1 MAESLA
7 CSKVPY
13 SSSKLFTF
21 SSASLM
27 ASSDTQH
34 HHPANHQPGAN
45 PESSGTN
52 KDDAPPMTLL
62 NDKPIEYPIHDKFGF
77 DSFAKALAKSIINNK
92 NPEGTVIAIHGSWGS
107 GKSSIINLVKS
118 HLKKAPKSDQLQITD
133 FKCWWFKGQEALTL
147 EFFRK
152 MYAELDKSDESEIKK
167 AIGDFGSVILI
178 SSALLVSASINSL
191 SRGIAEEALSKFYE
205 NLIKQKQSAQS
216 NYDKISKQLKNSKK
230 RYVMIIDDIDRL
242 SPDEALSIFRLIKSV
257 GQLPKVTYLLA
268 YDRKVAEKIVSE
280 RYPSEGPHYL
290 EKIVQAGFDIPVPLR
305 PKIND
310 IFISFLSEEIWGKLK
325 QSEYWKKLEELDDR
339 YKEEKFLD
347 IFNNVIAPQ
356 IQSPRD
362 IIRIMNALKVT
373 WSMVA
378 EEIIPEVD
386 PLDFLIFET
395 IRVKQ
400 PNLYST
406 LIANKQCLTS
416 SIYCTENKAT
426 IASIYENLF
435 LSEFKNEK
443 RAEIKKILSTLF
455 PLLDAVWEGKDYE
468 SCDQEWD
475 RQRRA
480 CSHKHFDTYFRFSL
494 SKGIVSITF
503 IHEII
508 DNSRD
513 ENHVKCKLLECENL
527 INLLEQL
534 KVHVKHIPIE
544 NAEAFLSALYTVHD
558 EKEKDQ
564 QGELLRMD
572 SLLLEILE
580 NLLLKRRISLQKRSK
595 IIHSAIKNKSLG
607 IIAVLISNEY
617 HNYHLSQEDKFSKS
631 EDKRLMTESDMK
643 NLHEII
649 TGHVEKATKQDNLL
663 NNKELGVI
671 LFAKYSLASPKER
684 EDTKSSCTAKLAE
697 DYAVNMF
704 VKAFLSEKKLFSA
717 DAALSNEDY
726 TIQKNNI
733 GKFIDTE
740 KLKQRVDE
748 MLLSQLKDK
757 NLSTLE
763 KFKDTYKMIWDGDS
777 LKTGKT

>member
-1 MAESLA
+1 M
-7 CSKVPY
+7 
-13 SSSKLFTF
+13 
-21 SSASLM
+21 
-27 ASSDTQH
+27 
-34 HHPANHQPGAN
+34 N
-45 PESSGTN
+45 
-52 KDDAPPMTLL
+52 LL
-62 NDKPIEYPIHDKFGF
+62 NDKPIEDPRHDKFGF
-77 DSFAKALAKSIINNK
+77 DSFAKELAKSIINNK

-290 EKIVQAGFDIPVPLR
+290 EKIVQAGFDIPIPLR
-305 PKIND
+305 PNIND
-310 IFISFLSEEIWGKLK
+310 IFRSFLLEEIWGELE
-325 QSEYWKKLEELDDR
+325 QSKYWKKLEKLDDR

-347 IFNNVIAPQ
+347 IFNNIIGSQ

-362 IIRIMNALKVT
+362 IIRIINALKVT
-373 WSMVA
+373 WPAVA
-378 EEIIPEVD
+378 KEIIPEVD
-386 PLDFLIFET
+386 PLDFLIFEI

-406 LIANKQCLTS
+406 LIANKQYLTS
-416 SIYCTENKAT
+416 SMYRTENNAT
-426 IASIYENLF
+426 IASVYENLF
-435 LSEFKNEK
+435 LSEFQNEK

-455 PLLDAVWEGKDYE
+455 PSLDAVWGGKNYDMT
-468 SCDQEWD
+468 SCNQEWE
-475 RQRRA
+475 RQRRV
-480 CSHKHFDTYFRFSL
+480 CSRKHFDTYFWFSI
-494 SKGIVSITF
+494 SKEIVSITS

-508 DNSRD
+508 DNSAN
-513 ENHVKCKLLECENL
+513 ENHVIDKLLKDENLIKLLEE
-527 INLLEQL
+527 L

-564 QGELLRMD
+564 QDELLRMD

-580 NLLLKRRISLQKRSK
+580 NLLLKRKISLQKRSK
-595 IIHSAIKNKSLG
+595 VIHSAIKNKSLG

>member
-1 MAESLA
+1 M
-7 CSKVPY
+7 V
-13 SSSKLFTF
+13 
-21 SSASLM
+21 
-27 ASSDTQH
+27 SSDTQH
-34 HHPANHQPGAN
+34 HHPANYQPGAN

-52 KDDAPPMTLL
+52 KDDAPPMNLL
-62 NDKPIEYPIHDKFGF
+62 NDKPIEDPRHDKFGF
-77 DSFAKALAKSIINNK
+77 DSFAKALAESIINNE
-92 NPEGTVIAIHGSWGS
+92 NPEGTVIAIYGSWGS

-118 HLKKAPKSDQLQITD
+118 HLKKATESDQLQITD

-152 MYAELDKSDESEIKK
+152 MYAELNKSDESEIKK
-167 AIGDFGSVILI
+167 AIGDFGSIILI
-178 SSALLVSASINSL
+178 SSASLASVSVNSVTF
-191 SRGIAEEALSKFYE
+191 GTAEGALFKFYE
-205 NLIKQKQSAQS
+205 DLIKQKQSAQN
-216 NYDKISKQLKNSKK
+216 NYDKISKQLKNNNK

-305 PKIND
+305 PNIND

-373 WSMVA
+373 WPMVA
-378 EEIIPEVD
+378 KEIIPEVD

-406 LIANKQCLTS
+406 LIANKQYLTS
-416 SIYCTENKAT
+416 SAT
-426 IASIYENLF
+426 IASVYENLF
-435 LSEFKNEK
+435 LSEFQNEK

-455 PLLDAVWEGKDYE
+455 PLLDAVWEGKNYDMT
-468 SCDQEWD
+468 SCNQEWD

-494 SKGIVSITF
+494 SKEIVSITS

-513 ENHVKCKLLECENL
+513 ENHVKCKLLECKNL
-527 INLLEQL
+527 IKLLEEL

-544 NAEAFLSALYTVHD
+544 NAETFLSALYTMHD
-558 EKEKDQ
+558 KKEKDQ
-564 QGELLRMD
+564 QDELLRMD

-580 NLLLKRRISLQKRSK
+580 NLLLKRGIGLQKRSK
-595 IIHSAIKNKSLG
+595 IIYSAIENKSLG

-617 HNYHLSQEDKFSKS
+617 HNYYSSQENKFSKC
-631 EDKRLMTESDMK
+631 EDKRLMTESDME
-643 NLHEII
+643 NLHKII
-649 TGHVEKATKQDNLL
+649 IKHIKNATKQDNLL
-663 NNKELGVI
+663 DNKELGVI
-671 LFAKYSLASPKER
+671 LFAKYSLASSEER
-684 EDTKSSCTAKLAE
+684 ESTKSWCTGKLAE
-697 DYAVNMF
+697 DHAVNMF

-717 DAALSNEDY
+717 GPTLSSKVHINNS
-726 TIQKNNI
+726 KNNI
-733 GKFIDTE
+733 DKFIDTE

-748 MLLSQLKDK
+748 MLSSQLNDE
-757 NLSTLE
+757 NLSALHN
-763 KFKDTYKMIWDGDS
+763 FKDTYKIIWDIA
-777 LKTGKT
+777 